1 MPNITMTLEDDVLK
15 KVRKLAVRNDTT
27 LTALVRDH
35 LRRLA
40 MRETQATED
49 VIARLKRSFD
59 RSGVIVGP
67 RRWTRED
74 LHAR

>member
-1 MPNITMTLEDDVLK
+1 MPNITMTLEEDVLR

-40 MRETQATED
+40 TRETQTTED
-49 VIARLKRSFD
+49 VVARLKASFARSN
-59 RSGVIVGP
+59 VIVGP